1 MKETSPKHS
10 LAPSNLPA
18 PKHIKMPVNEDIDD
32 SLYSRQRYVLGD
44 SAMKQMAHSNVFLS
58 GLGGIG
64 IEIAKNIVL
73 AGIKSLTI
81 NDNKSCSLK
90 DLGTQ
95 FFLREQDAKSNKT
108 RAEACYSRI
117 AELNPYVSIK
127 LSQQT
132 LADNSDLDFLKQFQ
146 CVVLTEATLNL
157 QLKIN
162 EFCRAQTPQ
171 IKFIMADVY
180 GLYSYCFC
188 DFGDEFTVYDAN
200 GEEPRQTFIAN
211 ITKGNPGVVTCLD
224 QQYHGLETGDYVT
237 FKEVKGMTAL
247 NETRHKVK
255 VISAYKFSIEDTS
268 GDEFQPYETG
278 GIAIE
283 VKVPVTVKFLPLR
296 DQLTNPSAILVDFTK
311 DLMVSHLAMYA
322 LQQFREENGRLPSA
336 RWTEEDEGAFVK
348 IAMRLN
354 DTLADPIPSL
364 STKQLVS
371 LASCAEG
378 CFAPLCAAL
387 GGFVAQEVLKALTG
401 KFTPL
406 KQWVYLDSSEVL
418 KGLENEMAE
427 NFRPKKD
434 RYDALRICLGDNL
447 VQKIASQNL
456 FMVGCGAIGCEM
468 LKNFAMLGVGVSGGK
483 ITVTDNDIIEK
494 SNLNR
499 QFLFRPHHIQKPK
512 SETAAQST
520 RDINPDMKIEAH
532 QNKICPQTE
541 TTIYTDAFFEG
552 MDVIV
557 NALDNV
563 QARRYVDSRCVTNQK
578 PLMESGTLGAKGH
591 VQVIVPHLTESYGS
605 KQDPPEM
612 SIPYCTLKSFPAQI
626 EHTIQ
631 WARDKFE
638 SLFAQKPSMYTKY
651 WEVNGPPEDV
661 VKKLEGGEALEN
673 TLPVTKYLINRGT
686 SWKDCVRI
694 ARIKFEKYFSNKAM
708 QLLHAFP
715 LDAKTSDGGM
725 FWQSPKRP
733 PTPQVFDPNSE
744 LHMSFVVS
752 CARLLGAVYN
762 IPVGEMDPRKETIEA
777 ILANVPVPPFVP
789 SSKRIVTDESEGK
802 EEKTEGAGATD
813 MTSAAKE
820 LKAALKSGKAAS
832 ALLRLTPAEFEKD
845 DDSNGHIDFI
855 TAASNL
861 RANMYSIENADRF
874 KTKLIAGKIV
884 PAIATTTAAVAG
896 LSAIEM
902 VKYIKGTTKIE
913 DYHNCFLNLALPV
926 MMFSEP
932 ARTVTTKLKQGLSY
946 TEWDR
951 WTVKGHKDFKLQ
963 EFNQHLKDKYEL
975 DVSMVA
981 IGARLIYLP
990 VLPGHPKRLK
1000 QKMMDLIKPAAGL
1013 KYIDLTVGFEEEDE
1027 EDEEGVEKGIPPIR
1041 YFFGV

>member
-1 MKETSPKHS
+1 M
-10 LAPSNLPA
+10 ADNA
-18 PKHIKMPVNEDIDD
+18 DIDD

-44 SAMKQMAHSNVFLS
+44 HAMKQMATSNVFLS

-64 IEIAKNIVL
+64 VEIAKNIVL

-81 NDNKSCSLK
+81 NDGKSCSVK

-95 FFLREQDAKSNKT
+95 FFLREQDAKANKT
-108 RAEACYSRI
+108 RAQATYSRL

-132 LADNSDLDFLKQFQ
+132 LADNSDLTFLKQFQ
-146 CVVLTEATLNL
+146 CVVLTETPLGL

-171 IKFIMADVY
+171 IKFIAADVY

-188 DFGDEFTVYDAN
+188 DFGDEFTVQDVN
-200 GEEPRQTFIAN
+200 GEEPMQVFIADV
-211 ITKGNPGVVTCLD
+211 TKDNPGVVTCLD

-247 NETRHKVK
+247 NDARHKVK
-255 VISAYKFSIEDTS
+255 RISPYKFSIEDTS
-268 GDEFQPYETG
+268 GDGFQPYETG

-283 VKVPVTVKFLPLR
+283 VKVPSIVKFLPLR
-296 DQLTNPSAILVDFTK
+296 DQLTNPSTILVDFTK

-322 LQQFREENGRLPSA
+322 LQQFREENGRLPSV
-336 RWTEEDEGAFVK
+336 RNDDDKDAFVK

-354 DTLADPIPSL
+354 DTLADPIPSP
-364 STKQLVS
+364 STKQLAS
-371 LASCAEG
+371 LAYSAEG

-406 KQWVYLDSSEVL
+406 KQWVHLDSSEVL
-418 KGLENEMAE
+418 KGLENESAD
-427 NFRPKKD
+427 NFMPKGD
-434 RYDALRICLGDNL
+434 RYDALRICIGDNL

-468 LKNFAMLGVGVSGGK
+468 MKNFAMLGVGVQGGK

-552 MDVIV
+552 LDVVV

-563 QARRYVDSRCVTNQK
+563 EARRYVDSRCVTNQK

-605 KQDPPEM
+605 KQDPPEQ

-651 WEVNGPPEDV
+651 WEVSGAPEDV
-661 VKKLEGGEALEN
+661 VKKLESGESLEN
-673 TLPVTKYLINRGT
+673 TLPVTKYLNNRGT
-686 SWKDCVRI
+686 SWQDCVRI
-694 ARIKFEKYFSNKAM
+694 ARIKFEKYFNHKAN

-733 PTPQVFDPNSE
+733 PTPQEFSPKTE
-744 LHMSFVVS
+744 LHMSFLVS
-752 CARLLGAVYN
+752 CARLLAAVYN
-762 IPVGEMDPRKETIEA
+762 IPVSEDDLSKERLDA
-777 ILANVPVPPFVP
+777 ILAGVAVPPFVP

-802 EEKTEGAGATD
+802 EGEEDESTD
-813 MTSAAKE
+813 MSSASKE
-820 LKAALKSGKAAS
+820 ITAAIRSGKAVPG
-832 ALLRLTPAEFEKD
+832 LLRLTPAEFEKD

-896 LSAIEM
+896 LSTIEM
-902 VKYIKGTTKIE
+902 VKYIKGTTKME
-913 DYHNCFLNLALPV
+913 DYHNCFLNLALPMV
-926 MMFSEP
+926 MFSEP
-932 ARTVTTKLKQGLSY
+932 ARTVTTKLKQGLTY

-951 WTVKGHKDFKLQ
+951 WTVQGSKDFKLQ
-963 EFNQHLKDKYEL
+963 DFNQYFKDTYQL

-981 IGARLIYLP
+981 IGAKLIYLP

-1000 QKMMDLIKPAAGL
+1000 QKMVELIKPGDDI
-1013 KYIDLTVGFEEEDE
+1013 KYSDLTVSFEQVEEEEDE
-1027 EDEEGVEKGIPPIR
+1027 EDVTKAVPPIR